1 VNKIGFEFMDRNG
14 QKELRL
20 IMPEELKSS
29 FFASIYCRGELMD
42 STDGDPEKIWGSMSS
57 NFNNIGLAAPYQVHP
72 LRCL

>member
-1 VNKIGFEFMDRNG
+1 MDNRGFEWT
-14 QKELRL
+14 KEKRQRKLRL

-57 NFNNIGLAAPYQVHP
+57 NFNKFI
-72 LRCL
+72 